1 MAVSVSV
8 SYLFR
13 AQIFVSVCG
22 IQSQSEHDL
31 NWNPPPPPSL
41 FRSHFKSLTVII
53 FVCTCLQHLNQHL
66 AFCLEQKIHVFIPE
80 NVFMFGYIPA
90 LY

>member
-22 IQSQSEHDL
+22 IQSQSGHDL
-31 NWNPPPPPSL
+31 YWNPPPSL